1 MRCDA
6 ILHVW
11 LGNKSIPQIP
21 LRKYRE
27 IEKQTD
33 RRVDRQKIMIH
44 ILKEDKMPKNDKAE
58 RIVEKSWNF
67 CSRKHIYFQRN
78 QNIFLFFSKVLW

>member
-58 RIVEKSWNF
+58 RIVEKVETFAIENTFTSKEIKIF
-67 CSRKHIYFQRN
+67 
-78 QNIFLFFSKVLW
+78 FLFFSKVLW